1 MKRREVIGAGIGV
14 AGLGLAPARA
24 QAPYPNRPIKV
35 LVGAA
40 AGGGIDITARTLA
53 RHMSEKLGQQ
63 IVVDNRPGAGGNI
76 AADLCA
82 KSAPDGYTTL
92 LSNVGV
98 LSVAPYLIKTLSFD
112 PAKDFAPVSLAVTFS
127 NILVV
132 HPSVAATNVAEYLAL
147 AKSGGMSYGS
157 AGVGSAG
164 HLAGELLASRAGVK
178 LQHVSYRGG
187 APALN
192 DVLAGQVPSVFA
204 STPTVLPAIAAGKL
218 RALGVTG
225 PTRSASLPE
234 VPTVAEQGYPGYE
247 AMNWYALVVPARTPQ
262 PIIATLNTAF
272 VEALNLPDNR
282 TALAVHGMEPI
293 PSTPEEMARYVAGE
307 SATWSKVVKEAN
319 ITSE

>member
-1 MKRREVIGAGIGV
+1 MKRRAFIGAGIGA
-14 AGLGLAPARA
+14 AGFGLAPARA
-24 QAPYPNRPIKV
+24 QGSYPTRPIRV

-40 AGGGIDITARTLA
+40 AGGGVDITARTLA
-53 RHMSEKLGQQ
+53 RHMGDKLGQQ

-82 KSAPDGYTTL
+82 KAPPDGYTVL

-98 LSVAPYLIKTLSFD
+98 LSVAPFIIKSLPFD

-132 HPSVAATNVAEYLAL
+132 HPSIAAASVAEYIAL
-147 AKSGGMSYGS
+147 AKAGTMSYGS

-164 HLAGELLASRAGVK
+164 HLAGELLASRAGIK

-192 DVLAGQVPSVFA
+192 DVLGGQVPSLFA
-204 STPTVLPAIAAGKL
+204 STPTVLPAIGAGRL

-225 PTRSASLPE
+225 PTRSATLPD
-234 VPTVAEQGYPGYE
+234 VPTIAESGFPGYE
-247 AMNWYALVVPARTPQ
+247 AMNWYAFVVPAKTPQ
-262 PIIATLNTAF
+262 PIVAQLNAA
-272 VEALNLPDNR
+272 VIEALNLAENR
-282 TALAVHGMEPI
+282 SALAVHGMEPI
-293 PSTPEEMARYVAGE
+293 PSTPDELARYMASE
-307 SATWSKVVKEAN
+307 SATWSRVVKEAK